1 MSRKK
6 MVSTVTKTLLKNV
19 IRHTDAHN
27 KVEQILHS
35 FAPQPGRSKYFTFI
49 FHLKVWACW
58 EKIYHFFI
66 LFNIKESEYF
76 LKQLNT
82 CRCCHVS
89 NSSKSNLNRFFTLLT
104 LLSKCDVTQRQKC
117 NWKTTERLIRLRNLR
132 NLNT

>member
-1 MSRKK
+1 

-27 KVEQILHS
+27 KVEQDITLIRTQTWS
-35 FAPQPGRSKYFTFI
+35 IQIFYIYFSSESMGMLREDI
-49 FHLKVWACW
+49 P
-58 EKIYHFFI
+58 FFI

-117 NWKTTERLIRLRNLR
+117 N
-132 NLNT
+132 